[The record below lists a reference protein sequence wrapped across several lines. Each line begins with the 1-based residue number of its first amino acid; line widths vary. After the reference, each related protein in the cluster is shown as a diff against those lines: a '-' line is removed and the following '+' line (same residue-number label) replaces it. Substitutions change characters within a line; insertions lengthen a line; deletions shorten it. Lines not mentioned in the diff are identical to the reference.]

1 MQHQYR
7 RGIAWPIVNIVH
19 PETGLYVDIVWSKRV
34 VRKTC
39 EAGFIGSQNTH
50 AIDCPD

>member
-1 MQHQYR
+1 MQHQHR
-7 RGIAWPIVNIVH
+7 GGIACPIVNIVH
-19 PETGLYVDIVWSKRV
+19 PETGLYVEIVWCKRV
-34 VRKTC
+34 VRKAR